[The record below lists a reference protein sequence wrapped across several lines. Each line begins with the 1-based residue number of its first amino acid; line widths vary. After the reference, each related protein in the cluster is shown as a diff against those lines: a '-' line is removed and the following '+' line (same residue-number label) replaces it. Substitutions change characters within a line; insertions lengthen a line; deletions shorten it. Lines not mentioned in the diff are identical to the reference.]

1 MSCGVCHRARTHSM
15 VGGLHAA
22 GDVLE
27 GLLTMPATPTGST
40 IAPPTVLILA
50 ITACPTGIAHTYMAA
65 EKLDAAATELG
76 YQIKVETHG
85 SVGVEGTFS
94 QADIERAD
102 AIVIAADTQ
111 IDLARFGGK
120 RIVSTRV
127 ADGIHRPAALIAEA
141 LAASPTGAAAASE
154 DAPTSSGKRDIGG
167 FIYRALMN
175 GVSYMIPF
183 VVVGGLLIAISLS
196 VGGEATPQGLVI
208 PEGSFWLT
216 INQIGVL
223 GFTLMVPILS
233 GFIAYAIADR
243 PGLAP
248 GMICGWIA
256 TTGAFYNSESGAG
269 FIGGIVTGFL
279 VGFVAL
285 GIKKIPVHRFI
296 KPIMPILVIPVI
308 TTLVVGGLFVLA
320 LGQPIAWV
328 FSSMTDFLSSLDG
341 GSVVV
346 LGLILGAMVAF
357 DMGGP
362 VNKTAFLFGSAL
374 IASGNP
380 GPMGMVAAAIAVPP
394 LGMGLATVIRR
405 RFFTPVEREAGIAAL
420 FMGFFGI
427 TEGAI
432 PLAAAR
438 PLQVIPANVLG
449 GAVAGAIAAI
459 AGVTNAVPHG
469 GPIVAVFGAVSG
481 VPMYFVAILA
491 GVLVTA
497 LVSVLLIG
505 ISVRKTASTDAP
517 MAAEPAADAA
527 PAARIP
533 AEAIP
538 AAAPPVSAAP
548 VAQAAAA
555 SALPKPKTVL
565 DYINERTIV
574 LDIEE
579 TDRDAVIRRLAGL
592 MKATGIVVDEDAV
605 VRAALDRELIST
617 TGIGE
622 GIAIPHAKSDGAT
635 DPVLAFARSAA
646 GVDWNS
652 LDEKPAHLIFMI
664 AVPEAAAGTE
674 HLKVLA
680 QLSRSLMK
688 PSFRASIEMAA
699 TPADV
704 LAALASSVRPAAPA
718 PL

>member
-1 MSCGVCHRARTHSM
+1 MSTRSMADGPPVVGV
-15 VGGLHAA
+15 
-22 GDVLE
+22 VLE
-27 GLLTMPATPTGST
+27 GHRTMPDTPTDTT

-76 YQIKVETHG
+76 YEIRVETHG

-94 QADIERAD
+94 QADIDRAD
-102 AIVIAADTQ
+102 AVVVAADTQ
-111 IDLARFGGK
+111 IDLSRFGGK

-127 ADGIHRPAALIAEA
+127 SDGIHRPAALIAEA
-141 LAASPTGAAAASE
+141 LAAAPTGRAAVTT
-154 DAPTSSGKRDIGG
+154 DAPASAGKRDIGG

-196 VGGEATPQGLVI
+196 IGGEATPQGLVI
-208 PEGSFWLT
+208 PEDSFWFT

-256 TTGAFYNSESGAG
+256 TTGSFYNSESGAG

-362 VNKTAFLFGSAL
+362 INKTAFLFGSAL

-481 VPMYFVAILA
+481 VPMYFVAILS
-491 GVLVTA
+491 GVAVTA

-505 ISVRKTASTDAP
+505 ISVRKVVPADA
-517 MAAEPAADAA
+517 AAVAVAGAAADAA
-527 PAARIP
+527 VPVAAP
-533 AEAIP
+533 GAVP
-538 AAAPPVSAAP
+538 PVAAAPVRAAP
-548 VAQAAAA
+548 ATAEPVAPA
-555 SALPKPKTVL
+555 PKTVL
-565 DYINERTIV
+565 DYIDERTIV
-574 LDIEE
+574 LDIDE

-592 MKATGIVVDEDAV
+592 MQTTGRVLDVDAV
-605 VRAALDRELIST
+605 VQAARDRELIST

-635 DPVLAFARSAA
+635 SPVLAFARSRD

-652 LDEKPAHLIFMI
+652 LDEAPAHLIFMI

-688 PSFRASIEMAA
+688 PSFRSSIEMAA

-704 LAALASSVRPAAPA
+704 LAALASSVRPATPA
-718 PL
+718 AH

>member
-1 MSCGVCHRARTHSM
+1 
-15 VGGLHAA
+15 
-22 GDVLE
+22 
-27 GLLTMPATPTGST
+27 MPETPTET
-40 IAPPTVLILA
+40 TVAPPTVLILA

-76 YQIKVETHG
+76 YEIRVETHG

-94 QADIERAD
+94 QADIDRAD
-102 AIVIAADTQ
+102 AVVIAADTQ

-127 ADGIHRPAALIAEA
+127 ADGIHRPAALIIEA
-141 LAASPTGAAAASE
+141 LAASPTGTAAVSTAAPAS
-154 DAPTSSGKRDIGG
+154 AGKRDIGG

-196 VGGEATPQGLVI
+196 IGGEATPQGLVI
-208 PEGSFWLT
+208 PEDSFWFT

-328 FSSMTDFLSSLDG
+328 FSTMTDFLASLDG

-362 VNKTAFLFGSAL
+362 INKTAFLFGSAL

-394 LGMGLATVIRR
+394 LGMGLATLIRR

-481 VPMYFVAILA
+481 VPMYFVAILS
-491 GVLVTA
+491 GVAVTA

-505 ISVRKTASTDAP
+505 ISVRKATP
-517 MAAEPAADAA
+517 ADAA
-527 PAARIP
+527 AP
-533 AEAIP
+533 AETTPVGAGAAASSVPTAAGTSPAP
-538 AAAPPVSAAP
+538 AAAGADPGVPA
-548 VAQAAAA
+548 
-555 SALPKPKTVL
+555 PKTVL
-565 DYINERTIV
+565 DYIDERTIV

-579 TDRDAVIRRLAGL
+579 TDRDTVIRRLAG
-592 MKATGIVVDEDAV
+592 MMATTGRVLDIDAV
-605 VRAALDRELIST
+605 VQAAMNRELIST

-635 DPVLAFARSAA
+635 SPVLAFARSQA

-652 LDEKPAHLIFMI
+652 LDEAPAHLIFMI

-704 LAALASSVRPAAPA
+704 LAALAASVRPASPA
-718 PL
+718 H

>member
-1 MSCGVCHRARTHSM
+1 MSNS
-15 VGGLHAA
+15 
-22 GDVLE
+22 
-27 GLLTMPATPTGST
+27 PTV
-40 IAPPTVLILA
+40 APPTVLILA

-76 YQIKVETHG
+76 YSIKVETHG
-85 SVGVEGTFS
+85 SVGVEGAFS
-94 QADIERAD
+94 QADIDRAD

-111 IDLARFGGK
+111 IDLSRFGGK
-120 RIVSTRV
+120 RVVSARV
-127 ADGIHRPAALIAEA
+127 SDGIHRPAALIAEA
-141 LAASPTGAAAASE
+141 LAASKSGTATVQT
-154 DAPTSSGKRDIGG
+154 DAPASAGKRDIGG

-208 PEGSFWLT
+208 PEDSFWFT

-256 TTGAFYNSESGAG
+256 TTGSFYNSESGAG

-328 FSSMTDFLSSLDG
+328 FSAMTDFLSSLDG

-362 VNKTAFLFGSAL
+362 INKTAFLFGSAL

-394 LGMGLATVIRR
+394 LGMGLATLLRR

-449 GAVAGAIAAI
+449 GAVAGAVAAI

-481 VPMYFVAILA
+481 VPLYFVAIIA

-505 ISVRKTASTDAP
+505 ISVRTAQKSAVTAGVGDTPGAGATGSP
-517 MAAEPAADAA
+517 
-527 PAARIP
+527 
-533 AEAIP
+533 IP
-538 AAAPPVSAAP
+538 AAAVPAAPAPAVPAAPAPASVVPGAVAPAAIVTGSAAP
-548 VAQAAAA
+548 A
-555 SALPKPKTVL
+555 PKTVL
-565 DYINERTIV
+565 DYIDERTIV

-579 TDRDAVIRRLAGL
+579 TDRDTVIRRLAGL
-592 MKATGIVVDEDAV
+592 MKTTGRVLDEDAV

-635 DPVLAFARSAA
+635 EPVLAFARSQA

-652 LDEKPAHLIFMI
+652 LDEAPAHLIFMI

-688 PSFRASIEMAA
+688 PSFRAAIEMAA

-704 LAALASSVRPAAPA
+704 LDALASTVRPPAPA

>member
-1 MSCGVCHRARTHSM
+1 
-15 VGGLHAA
+15 
-22 GDVLE
+22 
-27 GLLTMPATPTGST
+27 MPDTPTDT
-40 IAPPTVLILA
+40 TVAPPTVLILA

-76 YQIKVETHG
+76 YEIRVETHG

-94 QADIERAD
+94 QAEIDRAD
-102 AIVIAADTQ
+102 AVVIAADTQ

-127 ADGIHRPAALIAEA
+127 ADGIHRPAALIVEA
-141 LAASPTGAAAASE
+141 LAASPTGTAAVTTAAPAS
-154 DAPTSSGKRDIGG
+154 AGKRDIGG

-196 VGGEATPQGLVI
+196 IGGEATPQGLVI
-208 PEGSFWLT
+208 PEDSFWFT

-328 FSSMTDFLSSLDG
+328 FSSMTDFLASLDG

-362 VNKTAFLFGSAL
+362 INKTAFLFGSAL

-481 VPMYFVAILA
+481 VPMYVVAILS
-491 GVLVTA
+491 GVAVTA

-505 ISVRKTASTDAP
+505 ISVRTTAPTGADAIAVTP
-517 MAAEPAADAA
+517 VEAADATA
-527 PAARIP
+527 PAAT
-533 AEAIP
+533 P
-538 AAAPPVSAAP
+538 AAADATAPAATPAAADATAPAAAAATPTSAAP
-548 VAQAAAA
+548 PAEPLAPA
-555 SALPKPKTVL
+555 PKTVL
-565 DYINERTIV
+565 DYIDERTIV
-574 LDIEE
+574 LDIDE
-579 TDRDAVIRRLAGL
+579 TDRDTVIRRLAG
-592 MKATGIVVDEDAV
+592 MMATTGRVLDIDAV
-605 VRAALDRELIST
+605 VQAALNRELIST

-635 DPVLAFARSAA
+635 SPVLAFARSQA

-652 LDEKPAHLIFMI
+652 LDEAPAHLIFMI

-704 LAALASSVRPAAPA
+704 LAALASSVRPATPA
-718 PL
+718 H